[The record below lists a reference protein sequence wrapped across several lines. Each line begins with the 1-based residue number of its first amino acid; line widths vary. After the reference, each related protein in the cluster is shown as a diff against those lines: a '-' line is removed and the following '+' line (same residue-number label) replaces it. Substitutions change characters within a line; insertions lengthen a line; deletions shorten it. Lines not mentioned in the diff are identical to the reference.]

1 MFQFSCRPLSSK
13 RERSLTLNSIE
24 ILQVSSTSSSLPQKN
39 LRAKDVSLNTKPR
52 TAPIKLFNTSSKG
65 QQNKMHRRQKKRSV
79 SLKQKQNSLEI
90 DAQQITKRS
99 KSLESKSFYKLWQW
113 PGRGGIAV
121 VWLGQKDGNYYAM
134 KQFPKPSTGKVDPSA
149 LVEL

>member
-99 KSLESKSFYKLWQW
+99 KSLESKSFYKL
-113 PGRGGIAV
+113 
-121 VWLGQKDGNYYAM
+121 
-134 KQFPKPSTGKVDPSA
+134 
-149 LVEL
+149 